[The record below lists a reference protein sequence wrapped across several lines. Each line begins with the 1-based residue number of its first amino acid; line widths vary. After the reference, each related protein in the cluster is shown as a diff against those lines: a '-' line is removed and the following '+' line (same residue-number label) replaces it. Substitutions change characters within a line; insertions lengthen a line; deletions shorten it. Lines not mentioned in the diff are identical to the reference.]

1 MQLNATV
8 TDIDVKGAQKLVN
21 DPTLIPGL
29 EKSVTHDVGLA
40 VVKLIVRSA
49 IAALLGAALLT
60 FVVTR
65 RWRAALAAVIVV
77 VVASAAS
84 AADAFVTWNSK
95 SLAEPEYSGLLSR
108 APTMVG
114 DVQDIVNRF
123 GKYSTELAKLV
134 TNVSKLYTV
143 TSTLPGFAA
152 ASNDTI
158 RVLHISDIHDN
169 PEAWDVVR
177 SISAQFNVDFVV
189 DTGDL
194 SDHGTAAENGIADG
208 IATLGRP
215 YVYIK
220 GNHDSPETVAAVEA
234 QPNAIYLHYSS
245 TVVDGLRI
253 YGAPDPR
260 FTPNLSTAESANDE
274 KSVAAF
280 GADLAQRVQ
289 QAQPP
294 KIDIVM
300 VHDPVEGEP
309 LDGVVP
315 LVLAGHT
322 HKRQISQLK
331 HGTLLYIEGSTGGA
345 GLRALDNAQPT
356 PLEASVLYFNRTT
369 HLLEAYDEITLG
381 GLGLTSVSVERHV
394 ISKPKPLVEPSPP
407 PSSPPPSAPVSGS
420 PSGP

>member
-1 MQLNATV
+1 
-8 TDIDVKGAQKLVN
+8 
-21 DPTLIPGL
+21 
-29 EKSVTHDVGLA
+29 
-40 VVKLIVRSA
+40 
-49 IAALLGAALLT
+49 
-60 FVVTR
+60 
-65 RWRAALAAVIVV
+65 
-77 VVASAAS
+77 
-84 AADAFVTWNSK
+84 
-95 SLAEPEYSGLLSR
+95 
-108 APTMVG
+108 
-114 DVQDIVNRF
+114 
-123 GKYSTELAKLV
+123 
-134 TNVSKLYTV
+134 
-143 TSTLPGFAA
+143 
-152 ASNDTI
+152 
-158 RVLHISDIHDN
+158 
-169 PEAWDVVR
+169 
-177 SISAQFNVDFVV
+177 
-189 DTGDL
+189 
-194 SDHGTAAENGIADG
+194 AAENGIAEG
-208 IATLGRP
+208 IGTLGRP

-234 QPNAIYLHYSS
+234 EPNATYLHYSS

-260 FTPNLSTAESANDE
+260 FTPNLSTAASANDE
-274 KSVAAF
+274 KAVAAF

-300 VHDPVEGEP
+300 VHDPVEGEQ

-322 HKRQISQLK
+322 HKRQVSQLK

-369 HLLEAYDEITLG
+369 HLLEAYDEISLG

-394 ISKPKPLVEPSPP
+394 ISKPKPLVEPSPSP
-407 PSSPPPSAPVSGS
+407 SAPLPSSPLPSAPLSSAPPPSALVSAS